1 MYIICFAHSVYR
13 CQIIFWRHVIKHNLN
28 CGDKLISELIMPPK
42 KKYSKALNNEVSNHK
57 SPKPKKNVSKPSEEP
72 STRVLRAR
80 KPAQIVVKESVPKQL
95 PKSTQTKTNEQ
106 KTSKPERKPAG
117 RGRKIKQQTEDENEP
132 VTKRLKNSDDSG
144 TENNEVNSDIS
155 IYDFTAKDIAGK
167 DVSLKKYKGHVCII
181 VNVASRC
188 GHTSSN
194 YKEFVELYD
203 KYSKEKGLR
212 ILAFPCNQFGK
223 QEPGDNEKI
232 CEFAK
237 KKNAKFDMFEKI
249 QVNGKDAH
257 PLWKYLKTKKQG
269 PKGEDI
275 DWNFTKFLI
284 DQEGQVVER
293 FKPSVKPLALLKDL
307 EKIW

>member
-1 MYIICFAHSVYR
+1 
-13 CQIIFWRHVIKHNLN
+13 
-28 CGDKLISELIMPPK
+28 MPPK
-42 KKYSKALNNEVSNHK
+42 KKDSKVENNEISNHK
-57 SPKPKKNVSKPSEEP
+57 SPKPKKSAPKPTEEP
-72 STRVLRAR
+72 STRVLRTR
-80 KPAQIVVKESVPKQL
+80 KPAEVVDKETVPKPI
-95 PKSTQTKTNEQ
+95 PKAKQNKTNEQ
-106 KTSKPERKPAG
+106 KISKPEPKPAS
-117 RGRKIKQQTEDENEP
+117 RGRKTKQQTEDENEP
-132 VTKRLKNSDDSG
+132 AVKRLKSSDHSG
-144 TENNEVNSDIS
+144 VENNKVDSKSS
-155 IYDFTAKDIAGK
+155 IYDFTVKDISGK
-167 DVSLKKYKGHVCII
+167 DVSLTKYKGHVCII

-203 KYSKEKGLR
+203 KYNKEKGLR

-237 KKNAKFDMFEKI
+237 KKNVKFDMFEKI
-249 QVNGKDAH
+249 EVNGKNAN
-257 PLWKYLKTKKQG
+257 PLWKYLKANKQG
-269 PKGEDI
+269 PKGENI

-284 DQEGQVVER
+284 DQKGQVVER